1 MSPLAF
7 KTSGKVTVPTPT
19 PPQPKQPPKMD
30 IAPLTQEQ
38 LVQALTYLLKVC
50 FIIFLTLFTRTT
62 LSTLLIPA
70 VCRIYPT
77 QQQEF

>member
-62 LSTLLIPA
+62 LSTILIPA
-70 VCRIYPT
+70 VCRI
-77 QQQEF
+77 